1 MLLWFEFQSWK
12 IANPSRIRRKFV
24 ELEFHGTSITIFYK
38 VETNKIKV
46 SPKIGH
52 YLV

>member
-12 IANPSRIRRKFV
+12 IANALTIRRKFV
-24 ELEFHGTSITIFYK
+24 ELEFHGISITIFYK
-38 VETNKIKV
+38 NETNEIKV

-52 YLV
+52 YLD